1 MILTAGL
8 PALAIVALAFAG
20 CFCARGADDQ
30 AVPYPEGYR
39 HWTYLH
45 SSLIPPKLPGFW
57 KRPCE
62 KPCTAGIF
70 NFYANEKAMTGLRA
84 GVYPD
89 GAVIAEEL
97 LEILG
102 SASGG
107 GKEGERRLVGV
118 MVKDS
123 QRYAS
128 TGGWGFGSYDAPPGR
143 INLIARPGTPAS
155 HAISRARIT
164 ASFSQSTAKDRSN
177 VPVSSSS
184 GKALASGFP
193 HIDSSARSS
202 SPVLSCFLASCRER
216 LHIPS

>member
-1 MILTAGL
+1 MKNILTAGL

-30 AVPYPEGYR
+30 AVPDPEGYR

-128 TGGWGFGSYDAPPGR
+128 TGGWGFGSYDGASR
-143 INLIARPGTPAS
+143 EDQLDSAARNAC
-155 HAISRARIT
+155 
-164 ASFSQSTAKDRSN
+164 FS
-177 VPVSSSS
+177 
-184 GKALASGFP
+184 
-193 HIDSSARSS
+193 
-202 SPVLSCFLASCRER
+202 C
-216 LHIPS
+216 HIPRKDHGFVFTEYSER